1 MNVPRNVTPIGDL
14 MDIEEMGAP
23 PPQFRAIRNTS
34 KTMYSGGGPEQ
45 MASERSQ
52 IEAYRRRGM
61 PPGGPG
67 PPSAYTAHL
76 PPSAAGYGPEG
87 YGPEEYGPMHREH
100 YQHQQQLR
108 EYLKPEPTC
117 LEMAQHVKNCP
128 ICTKF
133 YDNDKT
139 VYIIIII
146 VLAIICILLLKR
158 VLEL

>member
-1 MNVPRNVTPIGDL
+1 MNDPRRNVTPIGDL
-14 MDIEEMGAP
+14 MDMDEIGSP

-34 KTMYSGGGPEQ
+34 KTMYGGGSPEQ
-45 MASERSQ
+45 MGSERAQ
-52 IEAYRRRGM
+52 MEAHRRQGM

-67 PPSAYTAHL
+67 PPGAYT
-76 PPSAAGYGPEG
+76 GEG
-87 YGPEEYGPMHREH
+87 YGPEQYGPMHREH
-100 YQHQQQLR
+100 YQPNRQLR

-146 VLAIICILLLKR
+146 VLAIICIL
-158 VLEL
+158 

>member
-1 MNVPRNVTPIGDL
+1 MNNSRRDVTPIGDL
-14 MDIEEMGAP
+14 MDMDDLDTP

-34 KTMYSGGGPEQ
+34 KTMYSGGGPGQ
-45 MASERSQ
+45 MAAERSQ
-52 IEAYRRRGM
+52 IEAYRRQGM
-61 PPGGPG
+61 SPEGYGHP
-67 PPSAYTAHL
+67 HL
-76 PPSAAGYGPEG
+76 PPGAAGYGPEG
-87 YGPEEYGPMHREH
+87 FGPEEYGPMHREH
-100 YQHQQQLR
+100 YNPRQPQLR
-108 EYLKPEPTC
+108 EYLNKEPTC